1 MERDTNSTNRRL
13 EGMETT
19 SVSQVAGRRR
29 MKTVGEKRC
38 EHLLFVDESVLCSAI
53 EASSEK

>member
-1 MERDTNSTNRRL
+1 MEREANSTNRRL
-13 EGMETT
+13 EGLETT
-19 SVSQVAGRRR
+19 SVSQVADCRH